1 MAKEF
6 KSEYYMTTDD
16 LITRY
21 DITPE
26 AKDDVDESMGWMED
40 YLMVLT
46 LTSLS
51 N

>member
-1 MAKEF
+1 MEF
-6 KSEYYMTTDD
+6 KSEYYNTPEQT
-16 LITRY
+16 LEKY
-21 DITPE
+21 DIPVE
-26 AKDDVDESMGWMED
+26 ALEDIEESFQWAED

>member
-1 MAKEF
+1 MTREF
-6 KSEYYMTTDD
+6 KSEYYMTTED
-16 LITRY
+16 LMQRY
-21 DITPE
+21 DIPEE
-26 AKDDVDESMGWMED
+26 AKEDIKESMGWMED

>member
-6 KSEYYMTTDD
+6 KSEYYMTTEE
-16 LITRY
+16 LMHRY
-21 DITPE
+21 DIAPE
-26 AKDDVDESMGWMED
+26 AKEDIEESMGWMED